1 MSGRLAQRYWTS
13 LIQARPE
20 ARERLIEHGR
30 RRDLPLWRRYL
41 AALLDFEPAGPDD
54 RRAPAKAR
62 GTEPVANER
71 PPAQGEEAATSG
83 QHYTL
88 DLPIALTAAA
98 QRVAYAPAQA
108 ARRGPVGALVLA
120 AVLAVATVL
129 GVSVWA
135 SGGGATQPLPIVVGA
150 SPSPTLPERA
160 RKESGGFAWVVPD
173 GWRRDVKTG
182 TEVHYTSPDG
192 TQELAAKSTLDRGD
206 LLAIWR
212 TSERN
217 AAQGER
223 YRKIQLKATT
233 FRDYPAVVWEYTFQ
247 LDGVPWH
254 ARLLGFNAG
263 GKSYQVNTWYR
274 PAVETEALAV
284 YREATDTFVA
294 IVPETSPPDTAQPS
308 GRPSVEPSVQP
319 EE

>member
-1 MSGRLAQRYWTS
+1 MSGRLAQRYRTS
-13 LIQARPE
+13 LTQARPE
-20 ARERLIEHGR
+20 ARDRLIEHGR

-41 AALLDFEPAGPDD
+41 AALLDFDPAGPGD
-54 RRAPAKAR
+54 RRALAKAD
-62 GTEPVANER
+62 GTEPAANER
-71 PPAQGEEAATSG
+71 PPAQGEEPPASG
-83 QHYTL
+83 HHYTL
-88 DLPIALTAAA
+88 DLPIALTGTEP
-98 QRVAYAPAQA
+98 RVAYAPAEA
-108 ARRGPVGALVLA
+108 ARRRPVGALVLA
-120 AVLAVATVL
+120 AVLVVATVL

-150 SPSPTLPERA
+150 SPSPTLPEGA
-160 RKESGGFAWVVPD
+160 REESGGFAWVVPD

-182 TEVHYTSPDG
+182 AEVHYTSPDG
-192 TQELAAKSTLDRGD
+192 TQELVAKSSLDRGD

-217 AAQGER
+217 ASQGER

-233 FRDYPAVVWEYTFQ
+233 FREYPAVVWEYTFQ
-247 LDGVPWH
+247 LNGVPWH
-254 ARLLGFNAG
+254 ARLLGFNAA

-274 PAVETEALAV
+274 PAVETEALGV

-294 IVPETSPPDTAQPS
+294 IVPETGSPDSAQ
-308 GRPSVEPSVQP
+308 PSVQP